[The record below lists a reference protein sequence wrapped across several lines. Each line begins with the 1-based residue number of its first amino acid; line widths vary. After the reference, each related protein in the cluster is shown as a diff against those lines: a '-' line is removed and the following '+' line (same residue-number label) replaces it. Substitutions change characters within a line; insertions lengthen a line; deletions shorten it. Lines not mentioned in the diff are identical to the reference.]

1 MKNLTLIIFT
11 IASLI
16 ASLSFMLTSCNTPI
30 EAQDVI
36 EPSTVTVDDLTA
48 ILEGMPLSDV
58 KEAILKVDPEV
69 RSLIGVHA
77 LNSLPDEVA
86 FDTGKLLKGEVRDG
100 ASSVSLDEFVKVC
113 VTEISEV
120 DSDVRSL
127 IGVRAL
133 NSLNSVSDKLAFD
146 TGKLLE
152 GEVRDGASAALL
164 DELVNACL
172 VEVPHLITP
181 DITDEEMEE
190 FVNSECFTDMRR
202 KFRDLNQLYSI
213 MLEEV
218 LSKQYT
224 LPPLE

>member
-30 EAQDVI
+30 EAQDII
-36 EPSTVTVDDLTA
+36 EPSTVTVDDLAA

-58 KEAILKVDPEV
+58 KEAILKVDPDV

-202 KFRDLNQLYSI
+202 KFRELNQLYSI

-224 LPPLE
+224 LPPLQ

>member
-1 MKNLTLIIFT
+1 MKNLTLVIFMV
-11 IASLI
+11 ASMI
-16 ASLSFMLTSCNTPI
+16 VILSFILVSCGTPI
-30 EAQDVI
+30 EAQDVLN
-36 EPSTVTVDDLTA
+36 PSTVTVDDLA
-48 ILEGMPLSDV
+48 VILEGMPLADV
-58 KEAILKVDPEV
+58 KEAILKVDPDV

-100 ASSVSLDEFVKVC
+100 ASAVSLDEFVKVC
-113 VTEISEV
+113 VTEISQVDPEV
-120 DSDVRSL
+120 RAL

-133 NSLNSVSDKLAFD
+133 NSLNGVSDEIAFD
-146 TGKLLE
+146 RGKLLE

-164 DELVNACL
+164 AELVDACL
-172 VEVPHLITP
+172 VEVPHLISP
-181 DITDEEMEE
+181 DLTNEEMEE
-190 FVNSECFTDMRR
+190 FVNSSCFTDMRL

-213 MLEEV
+213 ILEEV